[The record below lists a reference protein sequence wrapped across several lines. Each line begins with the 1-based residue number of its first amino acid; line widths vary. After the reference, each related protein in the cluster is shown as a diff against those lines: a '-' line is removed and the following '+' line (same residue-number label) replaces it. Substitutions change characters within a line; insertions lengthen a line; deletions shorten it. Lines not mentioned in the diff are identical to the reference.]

1 MSKCSKL
8 IGIVASI
15 VLVAGMAFADV
26 TSDIATAKVL
36 YVNKD
41 YAEAQA
47 AFEKVIKDY
56 PTATVNILA
65 NAQSFVGYSLR
76 SQGKHVEAQ
85 VAFEKVIKD
94 YPTASV
100 GILANAQRCAGY
112 SLRSQGKHAEATEAY
127 VKAVILYVRVPNV
140 VSKTLIDTFSL
151 INPALMTTADYT
163 VALQDIIKA
172 TPATEAN
179 AEFLGRIKSE
189 LEKMK

>member
-1 MSKCSKL
+1 MKISKL

-76 SQGKHVEAQ
+76 SQGKH
-85 VAFEKVIKD
+85 
-94 YPTASV
+94 
-100 GILANAQRCAGY
+100 
-112 SLRSQGKHAEATEAY
+112 AEATEAY

-151 INPALMTTADYT
+151 INPALMTTADYAT
-163 VALQDIIKA
+163 ALQSIIKA

-189 LEKMK
+189 IEKMK